1 VKAAALADQIAKEKE
16 LLKLDLDRMESEKV
30 ELANRLALNEEQIKE
45 SSQVKSEQLTK
56 EHEELQRMLKQM
68 ADEKAELNAKL
79 KQADEQALAREKESM
94 ERIAKERDELKQAVQ
109 KMKEELDKER
119 EMNKQDPKKDSKD
132 YLNVSP
138 KTSLYELLEEESG
151 DRALEL
157 NSKDMVPHTIDT
169 IKEEEEVNTNKSESE
184 KVILY

>member
-79 KQADEQALAREKESM
+79 KLIDAAGSLILGLARLVLWPNLYS
-94 ERIAKERDELKQAVQ
+94 R
-109 KMKEELDKER
+109 MKEITKLLG
-119 EMNKQDPKKDSKD
+119 
-132 YLNVSP
+132 LNLTY
-138 KTSLYELLEEESG
+138 K
-151 DRALEL
+151 
-157 NSKDMVPHTIDT
+157 NF
-169 IKEEEEVNTNKSESE
+169 EV
-184 KVILY
+184 I